1 MGRSKETYGKKE
13 VRKKQ
18 EKKRKDKEA
27 RKQARKEGGK
37 TEDQDMFAYVDQFG
51 NILSEPPDNSQKEDI
66 NPEDIEVSVPKG
78 SGQNP
83 EDKIKVGTVTF
94 YNAQKGYGF
103 IREQETKQSFF
114 VHANDI
120 DGEIAEGNRVNF
132 EIGSGPRGPVAV
144 DVKISK

>member
-37 TEDQDMFAYVDQFG
+37 TDDQDMFAYVDQYG
-51 NILSEPPDNSQKEDI
+51 NILSEPPDTSQKEDI

-94 YNAQKGYGF
+94 YNDQKGYGF
-103 IREQETKQSFF
+103 IREQETKQSLF

-120 DGEIAEGNRVNF
+120 NGEIGEGNRVTF
-132 EIGSGPRGPVAV
+132 EIGSGPRGPVALNV
-144 DVKISK
+144 TISK